1 VAIIDFARGSVN
13 VAAAIIQ
20 VLLSGTQAGMIYGL
34 LALSYYVI
42 LSASNILNFAQGEWM
57 MLAAVSG
64 AALIAIGVPYPLTIV
79 LSVVLATAIAILAER
94 VIVRPLEQRGAS
106 LTVIILALFGV
117 MIVVRYSTPL
127 FFGRQEEPL
136 EGPLG
141 QDILALSDSVF
152 LPIQSVI
159 VYAVGAATF
168 FGVFWFLQRTW
179 LGRGLRVAAIDS
191 LGAQVIG
198 IDLNRVRF
206 VAFGLGGLISAIVGW
221 LYGPLYAAGYM
232 IGSTLGIKGFIALFI
247 GGMTSPWGALV
258 GGLFLGI
265 TEIAASRFLP
275 SVYAEGLAFFI
286 LIMVL
291 LFKPTGLLGR
301 SAA

>member
-1 VAIIDFARGSVN
+1 MTES
-13 VAAAIIQ
+13 IIQ
-20 VLLSGTQAGMIYGL
+20 VLLSGTQAGIIYGL

-57 MLAAVSG
+57 MVAAVSG
-64 AALIAIGVPYPLTIV
+64 VVLIASGIPYPLAIV
-79 LSVVLATAIAILAER
+79 LSVLASTAIAMLAER
-94 VIVRPLEQRGAS
+94 LIVRPLEHRRAS

-117 MIVVRYSTPL
+117 MIVVRYSTAL

-141 QDILALSDSVF
+141 QDVLALSDSIF
-152 LPIQSVI
+152 LPIQSLVI
-159 VYAVGAATF
+159 YVIGAATF
-168 FGVFWFLQRTW
+168 FGVYLFLHRTW

-221 LYGPLYAAGYM
+221 LYGPLYAAGYL
-232 IGSTLGIKGFIALFI
+232 IGATPGIKGFIALFI
-247 GGMTSPWGALV
+247 GGMASPWGALA

-265 TEIAASRFLP
+265 TEVAASRFLP

-286 LIMVL
+286 LILVL
-291 LFKPTGLLGR
+291 LIRPTGLLGR
-301 SAA
+301 RAT

>member
-1 VAIIDFARGSVN
+1 VTASIV
-13 VAAAIIQ
+13 Q
-20 VLLSGTQAGMIYGL
+20 VLLSGAQAGTIYGL

-57 MLAAVSG
+57 MIAAVSG
-64 AALIAIGVPYPLTIV
+64 VVLLASGIPYPLAVVLSIV
-79 LSVVLATAIAILAER
+79 LAMAISMLAER
-94 VIVRPLEQRGAS
+94 FIVRPLEHRGAS

-117 MIVVRYSTPL
+117 MIVVRYSTAL
-127 FFGRQEEPL
+127 VFGRQEEPL

-141 QDILALSDSVF
+141 QKVLALGDSVF
-152 LPIQSVI
+152 LPVQSLVVYVI
-159 VYAVGAATF
+159 GAATF
-168 FGVFWFLQRTW
+168 FGVNLFLHRTW

-221 LYGPLYAAGYM
+221 LYGPLYAAGYL
-232 IGSTLGIKGFIALFI
+232 IGAAPGIKGFIALFI
-247 GGMTSPWGALV
+247 GGMASPWGALV

-265 TEIAASRFLP
+265 TEVAASRFLP
-275 SVYAEGLAFFI
+275 SIYAEGLAFFI
-286 LIMVL
+286 LIVVL
-291 LFKPTGLLGR
+291 LLRPTGLLR
-301 SAA
+301 RRTT

>member
-1 VAIIDFARGSVN
+1 MTAS
-13 VAAAIIQ
+13 IIQ
-20 VLLSGTQAGMIYGL
+20 VVLSGSQAGIIYGL

-57 MLAAVSG
+57 MVAAVSG
-64 AALIAIGVPYPLTIV
+64 VVLIASGIPYPLAIV
-79 LSVVLATAIAILAER
+79 LSIALATGIAMLAER
-94 VIVRPLEQRGAS
+94 LIVRPLEQRGAS
-106 LTVIILALFGV
+106 LTVMILALFGV
-117 MIVVRYSTPL
+117 MIVVRYSTAL

-136 EGPLG
+136 EGPFG
-141 QDILALSDSVF
+141 QNVLALSDSIF
-152 LPIQSVI
+152 LPVQSLV

-168 FGVFWFLQRTW
+168 IGVYLFLHYTW

-221 LYGPLYAAGYM
+221 LYGPLYAAGYL
-232 IGSTLGIKGFIALFI
+232 IGAAPGIKGFIALFI
-247 GGMTSPWGALV
+247 GGMASPWGALA

-265 TEIAASRFLP
+265 TEVAASRFLP

-286 LIMVL
+286 LIVVL
-291 LFKPTGLLGR
+291 LVRPSGLLGR
-301 SAA
+301 RAI